1 MYIIN
6 KAGDSPQVMA
16 ERANEFLAEARK
28 SPAIQSV
35 YTTFDTSTPSLQFDV
50 NREKAAQDGVAL
62 ADIFTTLQG
71 FYGSIQ
77 VNDFTTYGK
86 NYKVVVQAE
95 DAYRQ
100 NADQL
105 NMLAV
110 RNSKGLMVPVS
121 NYITKEQTGMP
132 SSITRFDNAMAVQIG
147 GSQATW
153 LLLW

>member
-1 MYIIN
+1 MI
-6 KAGDSPQVMA
+6 P
-16 ERANEFLAEARK
+16 
-28 SPAIQSV
+28 
-35 YTTFDTSTPSLQFDV
+35 STPSLQFDV
-50 NREKAAQDGVAL
+50 NREKRLEDGVAL

-100 NADQL
+100 NAEQL

-121 NYITKEQTGMP
+121 NYITKEQTGTP
-132 SSITRFDNAMAVQIG
+132 SSITRFDNCDGCTNRLALKRMVIPLVM
-147 GSQATW
+147 
-153 LLLW
+153 LLMH

>member
-1 MYIIN
+1 MTITKEELVAVEEIGPTMADSIVEYRQDPTHVAII
-6 KAGDSPQVMA
+6 
-16 ERANEFLAEARK
+16 EAV
-28 SPAIQSV
+28 S
-35 YTTFDTSTPSLQFDV
+35 YTHLLQFDV

-77 VNDFTTYGK
+77 VNDFTMYGK

-100 NADQL
+100 NADRL

-121 NYITKEQTGMP
+121 NYITKEQTGLSLIHIFVSVIWIP
-132 SSITRFDNAMAVQIG
+132 LILNH
-147 GSQATW
+147 
-153 LLLW
+153 

>member
-1 MYIIN
+1 M
-6 KAGDSPQVMA
+6 K
-16 ERANEFLAEARK
+16 
-28 SPAIQSV
+28 
-35 YTTFDTSTPSLQFDV
+35 
-50 NREKAAQDGVAL
+50 KAAQDGVAL

-100 NADQL
+100 NAEQL

-121 NYITKEQTGMP
+121 NYITKEQTGTP

-147 GSQATW
+147 GSQANGYSSGDAINALKEAAAKTFTSR
-153 LLLW
+153 LYI

>member
-1 MYIIN
+1 M
-6 KAGDSPQVMA
+6 
-16 ERANEFLAEARK
+16 
-28 SPAIQSV
+28 
-35 YTTFDTSTPSLQFDV
+35 

-100 NADQL
+100 NA
-105 NMLAV
+105 
-110 RNSKGLMVPVS
+110 
-121 NYITKEQTGMP
+121 EQQYAGC
-132 SSITRFDNAMAVQIG
+132 S
-147 GSQATW
+147 
-153 LLLW
+153 